1 MSALLLSLV
10 VLAQDPPAAAPVDA
24 PPTPAPAMPGA
35 AAAPASDAPPVV
47 DGVAIPPPAPAPTGA
62 PVTAPAA
69 RLFDSFVVDAE
80 IGAAY
85 LFQNDGRYG
94 ANGSSYGA
102 AEVGQQRNLAVAFR
116 LALETRIGRHTVIAT
131 YAPLDLTTRTTF
143 TRDFTFQTTT
153 FANGTV
159 VDHRY
164 LFDGY
169 RLTYL
174 FSLLQTSRF
183 TLGLG
188 ASVQVRNASV
198 EFRTVD
204 ASPAQ
209 FAVERDIGVVG
220 AVRVRARFDAGVLY
234 ALADVD
240 FFNTFGLGLPAGI
253 HDVALT
259 LGIPVLPGV
268 DFLLRL
274 RLVGGG
280 ANVPS
285 RDIYNWG
292 NFGFAV
298 VGLRVDL
305 PALWAQR

>member
-1 MSALLLSLV
+1 MHSLLLLA
-10 VLAQDPPAAAPVDA
+10 VLAQ
-24 PPTPAPAMPGA
+24 TPAE
-35 AAAPASDAPPVV
+35 PPR
-47 DGVAIPPPAPAPTGA
+47 
-62 PVTAPAA
+62 
-69 RLFDSFVVDAE
+69 RLFDSFTADFE
-80 IGAAY
+80 IGATY

-94 ANGSSYGA
+94 VNGSTYTA
-102 AEVGQQRNLAVAFR
+102 AEVGQQRNLAVGTR
-116 LALETRIGRHTVIAT
+116 LALEAQLGRHTLIAT
-131 YAPLDLTTRTTF
+131 WAPLDLTTRTTL

-169 RLTYL
+169 RLSYL
-174 FSLLQTSRF
+174 FGIVRVPRF
-183 TLGLG
+183 YLGAG

-204 ASPAQ
+204 TSPAL

-220 AVRVRARFDAGVLY
+220 AVKLRARFDGGLIY
-234 ALADVD
+234 AQADVD
-240 FFNTFGLGLPAGI
+240 FFNTFGAGLKAGI

-259 LGIPVLPGV
+259 MGIPVVSGI
-268 DFLLRL
+268 DFFLRL

-280 ANVPS
+280 AEVPS

-292 NFGFAV
+292 NFGSAL
-298 VGLRVDL
+298 VGLRVDV
-305 PALWAQR
+305 PALWQSNQRF

>member
-1 MSALLLSLV
+1 MTPFV
-10 VLAQDPPAAAPVDA
+10 VLAFVVLNQAEPSLDAGGSTDVPAPVIAAGPVDA
-24 PPTPAPAMPGA
+24 GVTPLGPTPV
-35 AAAPASDAPPVV
+35 APPPGPRAWLLDSLLV
-47 DGVAIPPPAPAPTGA
+47 DFEV
-62 PVTAPAA
+62 
-69 RLFDSFVVDAE
+69 
-80 IGAAY
+80 GAAY

-94 ANGSSYGA
+94 ANGTSYTA
-102 AEVGQQRNLAVAFR
+102 AEVGQQRNLAVALR
-116 LALETRIGRHTVIAT
+116 LAIEARIARHTLIAT
-131 YAPLDLTTRTTF
+131 WAPLDLTTRTTL
-143 TRDFTFQTTT
+143 TRDLTFQTTT
-153 FANGTV
+153 FADKTV

-169 RLTYL
+169 RLSYL
-174 FSLLQTSRF
+174 FGLVQGSRF
-183 TLGLG
+183 TLGVG
-188 ASVQVRNASV
+188 ASVQIRNASV

-204 ASPAQ
+204 TTPAV

-220 AVRVRARFDAGVLY
+220 AFRVRARFDAGVLY
-234 ALADVD
+234 AQADVD

-259 LGIPVLPGV
+259 LGIPVIPGL

-298 VGLRVDL
+298 LGLRVDL
-305 PALWAQR
+305 PLLWSQR

>member
-1 MSALLLSLV
+1 MTSVLVIALLV
-10 VLAQDPPAAAPVDA
+10 VGQAEVAPETAPATAAEPPPA
-24 PPTPAPAMPGA
+24 TA
-35 AAAPASDAPPVV
+35 AA
-47 DGVAIPPPAPAPTGA
+47 PPPAPAP
-62 PVTAPAA
+62 
-69 RLFDSFVVDAE
+69 LFDSFIVDFE
-80 IGAAY
+80 VGAAY

-94 ANGSSYGA
+94 ANGTGYTA
-102 AEVGQQRNLAVAFR
+102 AEVGQQRNLAVALR
-116 LALETRIGRHTVIAT
+116 LAIEARIARHTLIAT
-131 YAPLDLTTRTTF
+131 WAPLDLTTRATL
-143 TRDFTFQTTT
+143 TRDLTFQTTT
-153 FANGTV
+153 FANQTV

-169 RLTYL
+169 RLSYL
-174 FSLLQTSRF
+174 FSLVQTPRF
-183 TLGLG
+183 TLGAG

-204 ASPAQ
+204 ASPAI

-220 AVRVRARFDAGVLY
+220 ALKLRARFDAGVLY
-234 ALADVD
+234 AQADVD
-240 FFNTFGLGLPAGI
+240 FFNTFGIGLEGGI

-259 LGIPVLPGV
+259 LGVPVVPGL

-280 ANVPS
+280 ANVPK

-298 VGLRVDL
+298 LGLRVDL
-305 PALWAQR
+305 PLLWSQR

>member
-1 MSALLLSLV
+1 
-10 VLAQDPPAAAPVDA
+10 
-24 PPTPAPAMPGA
+24 
-35 AAAPASDAPPVV
+35 
-47 DGVAIPPPAPAPTGA
+47 
-62 PVTAPAA
+62 
-69 RLFDSFVVDAE
+69 
-80 IGAAY
+80 
-85 LFQNDGRYG
+85 
-94 ANGSSYGA
+94 
-102 AEVGQQRNLAVAFR
+102 VGQQRNLAVAFR

-174 FSLLQTSRF
+174 FSLLQTARF

-259 LGIPVLPGV
+259 LGVPVVQGL

-280 ANVPS
+280 ADVPS
-285 RDIYNWG
+285 RDLFNWG

-305 PALWAQR
+305 PALWAR

>member
-1 MSALLLSLV
+1 VPSSL
-10 VLAQDPPAAAPVDA
+10 
-24 PPTPAPAMPGA
+24 PAPASSPLL
-35 AAAPASDAPPVV
+35 
-47 DGVAIPPPAPAPTGA
+47 APT
-62 PVTAPAA
+62 P
-69 RLFDSFVVDAE
+69 RLFDSLLVDFE
-80 IGAAY
+80 VGAAY
-85 LFQNDGRYG
+85 LFQNDGQYG
-94 ANGSSYGA
+94 ANGTRYTA
-102 AEVGQQRNLAVAFR
+102 AEVGQQRNLAVALR
-116 LALETRIGRHTVIAT
+116 LAIEARFAQRHTVIAT
-131 YAPLDLTTRTTF
+131 WAPLDLTTRTTF
-143 TRDFTFQTTT
+143 TRDLTFRSTT
-153 FANGTV
+153 FSTGTV
-159 VDHRY
+159 ADHRY

-174 FSLLQTSRF
+174 FSLLQTARF

-204 ASPAQ
+204 ATPAQ

-220 AVRVRARFDAGVLY
+220 AIRVRARFDAGVLY

-259 LGIPVLPGV
+259 MGVPVLPGL

-280 ANVPS
+280 ASVPS
-285 RDIYNWG
+285 RDLFNWG

-298 VGLRVDL
+298 VGVRVDL
-305 PALWAQR
+305 PALWNSR

>member
-1 MSALLLSLV
+1 MNSLLVIALM
-10 VLAQDPPAAAPVDA
+10 VLGQAEVAPEPTPAAAV
-24 PPTPAPAMPGA
+24 TPAPAPSS
-35 AAAPASDAPPVV
+35 PTVPSD
-47 DGVAIPPPAPAPTGA
+47 PAPAPA
-62 PVTAPAA
+62 PAPAA
-69 RLFDSFVVDAE
+69 PSPLFDSLIADFE

-94 ANGSSYGA
+94 ANGSSYTA
-102 AEVGQQRNLAVAFR
+102 AEVGQQRNLAVGLR
-116 LALETRIGRHTVIAT
+116 LAIEARLARRHTIIAT
-131 YAPLDLTTRTTF
+131 WAPLDLTTRATL
-143 TRDFTFQTTT
+143 TRDLTFQTTT
-153 FANGTV
+153 FADRSV

-169 RLTYL
+169 RLSYL
-174 FSLLQTSRF
+174 FGLVQTSRF
-183 TLGLG
+183 TLGVG
-188 ASVQVRNASV
+188 ASLQVRNASV

-204 ASPAQ
+204 TAPAV
-209 FAVERDIGVVG
+209 FAVERDIGLVG
-220 AVRVRARFDAGVLY
+220 ALKVRARFDAGVLY
-234 ALADVD
+234 AQADVD

-259 LGIPVLPGV
+259 LGIPVIPGF

-292 NFGFAV
+292 NFGFAL

-305 PALWAQR
+305 PLLWSSR

>member
-1 MSALLLSLV
+1 MNSFLVIALV
-10 VLAQDPPAAAPVDA
+10 VLGQAEVVPEATPGATVAPAAPQA
-24 PPTPAPAMPGA
+24 TPAIA
-35 AAAPASDAPPVV
+35 VE
-47 DGVAIPPPAPAPTGA
+47 PAPAPVAAA
-62 PVTAPAA
+62 PTAPS
-69 RLFDSFVVDAE
+69 RLFDSLLVDFE

-94 ANGSSYGA
+94 ANGTSYTA
-102 AEVGQQRNLAVAFR
+102 ADVGQQRNLAVALR
-116 LALETRIGRHTVIAT
+116 LAIEARLARRHTVIAT
-131 YAPLDLTTRTTF
+131 WAPLDLTTRATLK
-143 TRDFTFQTTT
+143 RDLTFQTTT
-153 FANGTV
+153 FADRSV

-169 RLTYL
+169 RLSYL
-174 FSLLQTSRF
+174 FGLVQGSRF
-183 TLGLG
+183 TLGVG
-188 ASVQVRNASV
+188 ASLQVRNASV

-204 ASPAQ
+204 TAPAV
-209 FAVERDIGVVG
+209 FAVERDIGLVG
-220 AVRVRARFDAGVLY
+220 ALKVRARFDAGVLY
-234 ALADVD
+234 AQADVD

-259 LGIPVLPGV
+259 LGIPVIPGF

-292 NFGFAV
+292 NFGFALL
-298 VGLRVDL
+298 GLRVDL
-305 PALWAQR
+305 PLLWSSR

>member
-1 MSALLLSLV
+1 MNSLLVIALV
-10 VLAQDPPAAAPVDA
+10 VLGQAEVVPEA
-24 PPTPAPAMPGA
+24 TPAPTVAP
-35 AAAPASDAPPVV
+35 AAPPATP
-47 DGVAIPPPAPAPTGA
+47 AIAAEPAPAPVA
-62 PVTAPAA
+62 PVAPS
-69 RLFDSFVVDAE
+69 RLFDSLLVDFE

-94 ANGSSYGA
+94 ANGTSYTA
-102 AEVGQQRNLAVAFR
+102 ADVGQQRNLAVALR
-116 LALETRIGRHTVIAT
+116 LAIEARLARRHTIIAT
-131 YAPLDLTTRTTF
+131 WAPLDLTTRATLK
-143 TRDFTFQTTT
+143 RDLTFQTTT
-153 FANGTV
+153 FADRSV

-169 RLTYL
+169 RLSYL
-174 FSLLQTSRF
+174 FGLVQGSRF
-183 TLGLG
+183 TLGVG
-188 ASVQVRNASV
+188 ASLQVRNASV

-204 ASPAQ
+204 TAPAV
-209 FAVERDIGVVG
+209 FAVERDIGLVG
-220 AVRVRARFDAGVLY
+220 ALKVRARFDAGVLY
-234 ALADVD
+234 AQADVD

-259 LGIPVLPGV
+259 LGIPVIPGF

-292 NFGFAV
+292 NFGFALL
-298 VGLRVDL
+298 GLRVDL
-305 PALWAQR
+305 PLLWSSR

>member
-1 MSALLLSLV
+1 MLSLPLIALV
-10 VLAQDPPAAAPVDA
+10 ALGQTGVAEPASSAPDA
-24 PPTPAPAMPGA
+24 GEAVRAPEPPTPAEQPRATAPVPA
-35 AAAPASDAPPVV
+35 AAAEAPR
-47 DGVAIPPPAPAPTGA
+47 
-62 PVTAPAA
+62 
-69 RLFDSFVVDAE
+69 RLFDSLLVDFE
-80 IGAAY
+80 VGAAY

-94 ANGSSYGA
+94 PNGSSYTA
-102 AEVGQQRNLAVAFR
+102 AEVGQQRNLAVALR
-116 LALETRIGRHTVIAT
+116 LAIEARFARRHTVIAT
-131 YAPLDLTTRTTF
+131 WAPLDLTTRATL

-153 FANGTV
+153 FTDRTV

-169 RLTYL
+169 RLSYL
-174 FSLLQTSRF
+174 FGLVQGSRF
-183 TLGLG
+183 TLGVG

-204 ASPAQ
+204 ASPAI
-209 FAVERDIGVVG
+209 FAVERDIGLVG
-220 AVRVRARFDAGVLY
+220 ALKVRARFDAGILY
-234 ALADVD
+234 AQADVD

-259 LGIPVLPGV
+259 MGVPVIPGL

-285 RDIYNWG
+285 REIYNWG

-298 VGLRVDL
+298 LGVRVDV
-305 PALWAQR
+305 PMLWEHSRKP

>member
-1 MSALLLSLV
+1 MNSLLVIALV
-10 VLAQDPPAAAPVDA
+10 VLGQAEVAPEPTTAAAVAPVA
-24 PPTPAPAMPGA
+24 PAPASPTVA
-35 AAAPASDAPPVV
+35 VEPV
-47 DGVAIPPPAPAPTGA
+47 PAPVA
-62 PVTAPAA
+62 PVAPVAPS
-69 RLFDSFVVDAE
+69 RLFDSLLVDFE

-94 ANGSSYGA
+94 ANGTSYTA
-102 AEVGQQRNLAVAFR
+102 ADVGQQRNLAVALR
-116 LALETRIGRHTVIAT
+116 LAIEARLARRHTIIAT
-131 YAPLDLTTRTTF
+131 WAPLDLTTRATLK
-143 TRDFTFQTTT
+143 RDLTFQTTT
-153 FANGTV
+153 FADRSV

-169 RLTYL
+169 RLSYL
-174 FSLLQTSRF
+174 FGLVQGSRF
-183 TLGLG
+183 TLGVG
-188 ASVQVRNASV
+188 ASLQVRNASV

-204 ASPAQ
+204 TAPAV
-209 FAVERDIGVVG
+209 FAVERDIGLVG
-220 AVRVRARFDAGVLY
+220 ALKVRARFDAGVLY
-234 ALADVD
+234 AQADID

-259 LGIPVLPGV
+259 LGIPVIPGF

-292 NFGFAV
+292 NFGFALL
-298 VGLRVDL
+298 GLRVDL
-305 PALWAQR
+305 PLLWSQR

>member
-1 MSALLLSLV
+1 MHDLLFVALL
-10 VLAQDPPAAAPVDA
+10 VLAQSEPGAEPLPAAAAAPVAEGA
-24 PPTPAPAMPGA
+24 PARAAEPAPAA
-35 AAAPASDAPPVV
+35 LAE
-47 DGVAIPPPAPAPTGA
+47 PPPAPKT
-62 PVTAPAA
+62 PAEPSP
-69 RLFDSFVVDAE
+69 LFDSLLVDFE
-80 IGAAY
+80 VGAAY

-94 ANGSSYGA
+94 ANGTAYTA
-102 AEVGQQRNLAVAFR
+102 AEVGQQRNLAVALR
-116 LALETRIGRHTVIAT
+116 LALEARLGRHTVIAT
-131 YAPLDLTTRTTF
+131 WAPLDLTTRATM
-143 TRDFTFQTTT
+143 TRDLTFRDTT
-153 FANGTV
+153 FATGSV

-169 RLTYL
+169 RMSYL
-174 FSLLQTSRF
+174 FGLVQVPRFSL
-183 TLGLG
+183 GVG

-204 ASPAQ
+204 TAPAV

-220 AVRVRARFDAGVLY
+220 ALKLRARFDAGLLY
-234 ALADVD
+234 AQADVD

-259 LGIPVLPGV
+259 MGVPVFKGF

-285 RDIYNWG
+285 RDLYNWG
-292 NFGFAV
+292 NFGFAQ
-298 VGLRVDL
+298 VGFRADL
-305 PALWAQR
+305 PVLWSQRRP